1 MGWPWTSC
9 KCPRPISDS
18 ACPRTSV
25 PCPVREVQRQ
35 RLLWREYRPGPC
47 HRSAEGGKRH
57 LTIPGYASGVRRRML
72 ATAPR
77 QWVENTTGHRSP
89 PIHRRGE
96 KIRPSG
102 LYVPTAS
109 PLRLFYWCFKV
120 LPDLL
125 GQIWDTG
132 HGNDHEAGRIAVAGE
147 GETDGLP
154 HAVSH
159 LLVQGG
165 RREVGSGRRAG
176 AGNFG
181 LRRPP

>member
-1 MGWPWTSC
+1 MTPFG
-9 KCPRPISDS
+9 
-18 ACPRTSV
+18 
-25 PCPVREVQRQ
+25 
-35 RLLWREYRPGPC
+35 G
-47 HRSAEGGKRH
+47 GGKRH

-154 HAVSH
+154 HAGSPP
-159 LLVQGG
+159 LLPRGG
-165 RREVGSGRRAG
+165 RGGGAGRRK
-176 AGNFG
+176 FG
-181 LRRPP
+181 VWETAVRPTRTHSARCSDGIRGRSRPPKSRPTSSRSRLMSS